1 MLALLG
7 WVFKAAA
14 HQMKIST
21 LVATSEDNKK
31 ARYTKRSKKMPTQ
44 LITNVK
50 N

>member
-31 ARYTKRSKKMPTQ
+31 ARYTKRSKKMPTHY
-44 LITNVK
+44 
-50 N
+50 